1 MSVLSSPQ
9 GSPERVW
16 SLLAGLQAVGG
27 RAERPLID
35 GLLNPG
41 YLIGDGSVL
50 VETALA
56 SNTHGAA
63 TSLGFLT
70 LEGREAV
77 IDPAFDASTVE
88 AFADRVHDR
97 LITLDDA
104 DEDTPLLET
113 YAWLAV
119 ETDRR
124 GSVGWVFEA
133 RREDL
138 ADQASAALGARGEDA
153 RSMNPTKWVAWRR
166 WMTFLGLTVR
176 QPFVNA
182 QDLPDPTCRLL
193 RELEREAFA
202 PGERLAA
209 DDFLQMVARR
219 MPYLDRG
226 RMFSNYAA
234 TLGHAPSVRRVS
246 PLLSFALG
254 QLHAEGWITLLVS
267 GDSAN
272 VVTLSGAEGMT
283 PSAFDAV
290 VVNVEA
296 AA

>member
-1 MSVLSSPQ
+1 
-9 GSPERVW
+9 
-16 SLLAGLQAVGG
+16 
-27 RAERPLID
+27 
-35 GLLNPG
+35 
-41 YLIGDGSVL
+41 
-50 VETALA
+50 
-56 SNTHGAA
+56 
-63 TSLGFLT
+63 
-70 LEGREAV
+70 
-77 IDPAFDASTVE
+77 
-88 AFADRVHDR
+88 
-97 LITLDDA
+97 
-104 DEDTPLLET
+104 
-113 YAWLAV
+113 
-119 ETDRR
+119 
-124 GSVGWVFEA
+124 
-133 RREDL
+133 
-138 ADQASAALGARGEDA
+138 
-153 RSMNPTKWVAWRR
+153 
-166 WMTFLGLTVR
+166 MTFLGLTVR